1 MAEEI
6 RQTNRMDTKE
16 IMPNLS
22 TYLPRIRR
30 AVVSSSAL
38 KSSQQPSS
46 HVNSTTSI
54 DAPKG
59 GTRTTLVMGNP
70 SADLDSFISAV
81 VLSYFYNLRSSQSR
95 MMGDDDR
102 ANNKNGQTSD
112 RSKSKSKSRIFV
124 PILNLPGV
132 RANELWRL
140 RPEFG
145 VALRLARG
153 EPSCWMGGGFFGAHF
168 GGGGGGGGGGKTGEE
183 GKMNLLE
190 DVITIADVLADRESC
205 LHGVFV
211 IPGHADMGTKA
222 SDDSAD
228 EQEKQELFL
237 VDHNAPSIAIH
248 GMTDETIR
256 SRFDVVGC
264 IDHHVDEGYVPN
276 DADPRIVRTGI
287 GSCTSLVVRH
297 LRDEGM
303 WPSSSSSFSSHHGR
317 ESDLGD
323 GRRQGS
329 GEVDIDGLKQ
339 IARFALAPVLI
350 DTSNLKAT
358 GDKCSDLD
366 REVVRFL
373 ESFIVGDDQAAA
385 AAAAQ
390 GNDTRTSSETNGQAQ
405 AQGWDRDAFH
415 RAISTTKTN
424 SLNLLNMQEIF
435 DRDYKSWTE
444 EPQTSSSG
452 EEASEAMVNI
462 GISSLVKPLSWL
474 VEHAGG
480 VDKFLDEIERFAR
493 DEDRNLGVFAM
504 LTRAGDGKEVVV
516 LAMDESV
523 KKVIGKFEARGQEE
537 LKLRTW
543 QEDGTVIKALDER
556 LKKGVKG
563 GWKIWWMGD
572 TSKSRKQVGPL
583 IREAVRNI

>member
-145 VALRLARG
+145 VALRLALG
-153 EPSCWMGGGFFGAHF
+153 ETTSRIGRVDIGDQN
-168 GGGGGGGGGGKTGEE
+168 GGGGGGGGGKTGEE

>member
-6 RQTNRMDTKE
+6 RQTNRMDAKE
-16 IMPNLS
+16 IMPTLS

-38 KSSQQPSS
+38 KSSQQPPS
-46 HVNSTTSI
+46 HVNSTSI

-59 GTRTTLVMGNP
+59 GARTTLVMGNP

-95 MMGDDDR
+95 MIGDDDR

-112 RSKSKSKSRIFV
+112 RSKSKSNSRIFV
-124 PILNLPGV
+124 PILNLPGI

-145 VALRLARG
+145 VALRLALG
-153 EPSCWMGGGFFGAHF
+153 ETTGRIGRVEGGDDIGDQNSGGGS
-168 GGGGGGGGGGKTGEE
+168 GGKAGEE

-222 SDDSAD
+222 SDDSAN

-297 LRDEGM
+297 LRDEGL
-303 WPSSSSSFSSHHGR
+303 WPSSSSSSHHGR
-317 ESDLGD
+317 ESDHGD

-329 GEVDIDGLKQ
+329 DEVDGDGLKQ
-339 IARFALAPVLI
+339 IARLALAPVLI

-373 ESFIVGDDQAAA
+373 ESFIVGDDQAQAE
-385 AAAAQ
+385 AAAQ
-390 GNDTRTSSETNGQAQ
+390 GNGTRTSSETKGQAQ
-405 AQGWDRDAFH
+405 AQGHGWDRDAFH
-415 RAISTTKTN
+415 RDISTTKTN

-444 EPQTSSSG
+444 EPQTSSSE
-452 EEASEAMVNI
+452 EEASQAMVNI

-480 VDKFLDEIERFAR
+480 VDKFLDEIERFAK
-493 DEDRNLGVFAM
+493 DEDRKLGVFAM

-523 KKVIGKFEARGQEE
+523 KKVIGKFEARGEEE

-543 QEDGTVIKALDER
+543 QEDAAVIKALDER
-556 LKKGVKG
+556 LKKGEKG

-572 TSKSRKQVGPL
+572 TTKSRKQVGPL

>member
-1 MAEEI
+1 
-6 RQTNRMDTKE
+6 
-16 IMPNLS
+16 
-22 TYLPRIRR
+22 
-30 AVVSSSAL
+30 
-38 KSSQQPSS
+38 
-46 HVNSTTSI
+46 
-54 DAPKG
+54 
-59 GTRTTLVMGNP
+59 
-70 SADLDSFISAV
+70 
-81 VLSYFYNLRSSQSR
+81 

-112 RSKSKSKSRIFV
+112 RSRSKSKSRIYV

-145 VALRLARG
+145 VALRLALG
-153 EPSCWMGGGFFGAHF
+153 ETTSRIGRVEGGDDIGDQNSS
-168 GGGGGGGGGGKTGEE
+168 GGGGGKAGEE
-183 GKMNLLE
+183 GNMNLLE
-190 DVITIADVLADRESC
+190 DVITIADVLADRECC

-211 IPGHADMGTKA
+211 IPGHAGMGTKA

-248 GMTDETIR
+248 GMTEETIR

-297 LRDEGM
+297 LRDEGL
-303 WPSSSSSFSSHHGR
+303 WPSSSSSFSSHSR
-317 ESDLGD
+317 ESDQGD

-329 GEVDIDGLKQ
+329 DEVDGDGDGLKQ
-339 IARFALAPVLI
+339 IARLALAPVLI

-385 AAAAQ
+385 VAQ
-390 GNDTRTSSETNGQAQ
+390 GNGTRTSSETKGQAQ
-405 AQGWDRDAFH
+405 GQGSWDRDAFH

-444 EPQTSSSG
+444 EPQTSSSE

-493 DEDRNLGVFAM
+493 DEDRKLGVFAM

-523 KKVIGKFEARGQEE
+523 RKVIEKFEARGEGE

-556 LKKGVKG
+556 LKKGEKG